1 MSESAHASAPAEP
14 PDRPRD
20 ELASLAG
27 QFRHAATGVQARLR
41 RVNPCRDGRGAV
53 FETELLLHG
62 ARLQPRDDEDR
73 RRWALVLHCLALA
86 DGRHD
91 SRAAGEPGAVLQR
104 LSFKE
109 GRLRQLLE
117 ADFDVLVDLMP
128 RVARRLGAA
137 GATVNWWPLA
147 ELLLHTGTGDPVRR
161 NRADAARRRLVEHY
175 LQAAPR
181 ETSADVS

>member
-1 MSESAHASAPAEP
+1 MSDSAQATALAELP
-14 PDRPRD
+14 LRPID

-41 RVNPCRDGRGAV
+41 RVNPCRDSLGAV

-91 SRAAGEPGAVLQR
+91 SRGAGEPGAVLQR

-109 GRLRQLLE
+109 GRLRQLLQ

-128 RVARRLGAA
+128 RIARRLGAA
-137 GATVNWWPLA
+137 GAAVNWWPLA
-147 ELLLHTGTGDPVRR
+147 ELLLHTGTGDPARQ
-161 NRADAARRRLVEHY
+161 NRADVARRRLVEHY

-181 ETSADVS
+181 EASADAA

>member
-86 DGRHD
+86 DGTD
-91 SRAAGEPGAVLQR
+91 
-104 LSFKE
+104 
-109 GRLRQLLE
+109 LL
-117 ADFDVLVDLMP
+117 
-128 RVARRLGAA
+128 A
-137 GATVNWWPLA
+137 GATLTDTLMRVPLPLGW
-147 ELLLHTGTGDPVRR
+147 LLNLPPHWLKYIT
-161 NRADAARRRLVEHY
+161 
-175 LQAAPR
+175 
-181 ETSADVS
+181 